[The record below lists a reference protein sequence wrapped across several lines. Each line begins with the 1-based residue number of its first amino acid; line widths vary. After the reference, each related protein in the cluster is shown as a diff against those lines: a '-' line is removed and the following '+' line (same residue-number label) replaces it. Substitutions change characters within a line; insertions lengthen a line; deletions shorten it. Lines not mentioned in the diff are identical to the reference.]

1 MLLWP
6 EPVPTVEPVL
16 VLLLVLACPEPL
28 LVLVVPVLFPEPVL
42 VLLPVLVW
50 GCGLPL
56 LVPPW
61 PAPLLPVVPVPELVL
76 A

>member
-1 MLLWP
+1 M
-6 EPVPTVEPVL
+6 
-16 VLLLVLACPEPL
+16 LLLVLACPEPL
-28 LVLVVPVLFPEPVL
+28 LVLVAPVLFPEPVL

-56 LVPPW
+56 LLCAPPW
-61 PAPLLPVVPVPELVL
+61 LAPLLPVAPAPEPLPVPEPVPVPVLVVL

>member
-1 MLLWP
+1 MLELA
-6 EPVPTVEPVL
+6 
-16 VLLLVLACPEPL
+16 LACPEPL
-28 LVLVVPVLFPEPVL
+28 PVL
-42 VLLPVLVW
+42 VLLPVLMW

-61 PAPLLPVVPVPELVL
+61 LAPLLPVLPAPEPVPVPVPLPVLVPVPVVL

>member
-1 MLLWP
+1 ML
-6 EPVPTVEPVL
+6 VAPVL
-16 VLLLVLACPEPL
+16 FPEPL
-28 LVLVVPVLFPEPVL
+28 LVL
-42 VLLPVLVW
+42 LPVFAW

-61 PAPLLPVVPVPELVL
+61 LAPLLPVVPVPEPVL

>member
-1 MLLWP
+1 M
-6 EPVPTVEPVL
+6 
-16 VLLLVLACPEPL
+16 LVLACPEPL
-28 LVLVVPVLFPEPVL
+28 LVLVAPVLFPEPLL
-42 VLLPVLVW
+42 VLLPVFTW

-61 PAPLLPVVPVPELVL
+61 PEPLLPVVPVPEPVL

>member
-1 MLLWP
+1 M
-6 EPVPTVEPVL
+6 EPVL

-28 LVLVVPVLFPEPVL
+28 LVLVAPVLFPEPVL
-42 VLLPVLVW
+42 VPVLVW

-61 PAPLLPVVPVPELVL
+61 LAPLLPVVPVPEPVL